1 MGETYAATAERYGAA
16 LEAGKLAEAFG
27 EVFGGMPDLAFQWT
41 SVDELRRLE
50 REWWRSLVGRVLA
63 RTGSSPRDFDAFF
76 DSLYQYYAEGAAWE
90 CFPEVPNVLERLRG
104 IGCKLAVVSNFDSR
118 LPGILRAL
126 DLHDRMGAVV
136 YSSEAGSAKPD
147 PAIFRKA
154 LGALGV
160 DPQRAIHVGDNATA
174 DMAGAAAAGVAGLL
188 IRRDHPPAADSGQV
202 IRSLD
207 ELLVCVASGRSA

>member
-1 MGETYAATAERYGAA
+1 MGETYSATAARYGMV

-76 DSLYQYYAEGAAWE
+76 DFLYQHYAEGAAWE

-126 DLHDRMGAVV
+126 DLHDRMDAVV

-147 PAIFRKA
+147 PAIFRTA

-160 DPQRAIHVGDNATA
+160 DPQRAIHVGDNTTA

-188 IRRDHPPAADSGQV
+188 IRRDHPPAGDSGQV

-207 ELLVCVASGRSA
+207 ELLVCVASGRLT